1 MAKFYKFPQGAVE
14 HLSKRDKKLG
24 RAMAEIGPI
33 KAAVQSDPFK
43 SLASSIVSQQISGR
57 AAESI
62 WNRLEAAL
70 GGVSPES
77 VLAAA
82 DEKIRACG
90 MSARKTEYLRGAAE
104 AVECGALD
112 FPKLKK
118 AADAL
123 LIERLTHLR
132 GVGTWTAEMLLI
144 FTFGRHNILSFDDL
158 GIRHG
163 LMRLH
168 SLEAISKKDFE
179 KYRELYSPYGT
190 VASLYLWR
198 IAG

>member
-1 MAKFYKFPQGAVE
+1 MPLTAFIQKLIKSFLTASELCLYLERYGFRIVRNAV
-14 HLSKRDKKLG
+14 G
-24 RAMAEIGPI
+24 NA
-33 KAAVQSDPFK
+33 
-43 SLASSIVSQQISGR
+43 
-57 AAESI
+57 
-62 WNRLEAAL
+62 N
-70 GGVSPES
+70 
-77 VLAAA
+77 
-82 DEKIRACG
+82 
-90 MSARKTEYLRGAAE
+90 SARMKNGL
-104 AVECGALD
+104 
-112 FPKLKK
+112 LKK
-118 AADAL
+118 SQTPITKHISWRNFTSFRRAPLSTFPSATKNSAAQWPKSA
-123 LIERLTHLR
+123 TQLR